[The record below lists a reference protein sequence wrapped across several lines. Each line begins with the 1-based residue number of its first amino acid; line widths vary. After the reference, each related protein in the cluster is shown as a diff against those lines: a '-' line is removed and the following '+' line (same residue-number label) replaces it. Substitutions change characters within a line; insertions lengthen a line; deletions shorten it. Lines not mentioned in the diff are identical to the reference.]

1 MLLSGIGFA
10 PPGPTSILCD
20 NNTAINLSKDPSLHQ
35 HVKHIDIK
43 YHFLCEHVHSGELKL
58 SYINTHHNLTDIFTK
73 ALNTTKF
80 EKLWGFLGL
89 A

>member
-10 PPGPTSILCD
+10 PSGPTSILCD
-20 NNTAINLSKDPSLHQ
+20 NNATINLSKDPSLHQ
-35 HVKHIDIK
+35 CVKHINIK
-43 YHFLCEHVHSGELKL
+43 YHFLCECVYSGELKL
-58 SYINTHHNLTDIFTK
+58 SYVNTHHNLANIFTK
-73 ALNTTKF
+73 ALDTTKF

>member
-10 PPGPTSILCD
+10 PSGPTSILCD

-35 HVKHIDIK
+35 CIKHVDIK
-43 YHFLCEHVHSGELKL
+43 YHFLHEHVHSSELKL
-58 SYINTHHNLTDIFTK
+58 SYVNTHHNLANIFTK
-73 ALNTTKF
+73 ALDTTKF